1 MRKKFG
7 DFNFNKYVVGAT
19 YVPLEC
25 AILMQRE
32 LNNTIIKAYDDEN
45 MNSGD
50 VSASFKRTWPL
61 MIYPC
66 QKMNSYGAMFEIVPK
81 FHSATLDISEKMKSS
96 LIWEITGLLLCVEE
110 IWMTTAKALEFYTS
124 DWYGWF
130 LSYLLKKCLLII
142 KLRTTYLNGVK
153 YKR

>member
-1 MRKKFG
+1 MCCGGKAKTCAKKFG

-32 LNNTIIKAYDDEN
+32 LNNAIIKAYDDEN

-66 QKMNSYGAMFEIVPK
+66 QKMNSYGAMFEVVPK
-81 FHSATLDISEKMKSS
+81 FHSPTLENWLKMKSS
-96 LIWEITGLLLCVEE
+96 L
-110 IWMTTAKALEFYTS
+110 
-124 DWYGWF
+124 YG
-130 LSYLLKKCLLII
+130 K
-142 KLRTTYLNGVK
+142 
-153 YKR
+153 